1 MTAYGPPPVLGLE
14 PSDPTVLGPYRVAG
28 RLGRGGMGTVYF
40 GESASGPVA
49 IKVINPVLAA
59 DPEFV
64 ARFRNEVAAARKV
77 SRFCTAP
84 VLDARLNGDPLW
96 LVTEYVAGPDL
107 ERVLRRQALLR
118 GSDLEALAVGVATAL
133 TAIHGAG
140 VVHRDLK
147 PANVLLSPLGPRVI
161 DFGIARALDTGD
173 GHTATNQLIGTP
185 AYMAP
190 ERFAGQSAGPPADVF
205 AWGCVVA
212 AAATGRSPFAAGSV
226 HEIPYRVLNHTPDLG
241 GIDDGLR
248 GLVEAALDKNPA
260 SRPTAKELLSELVG
274 QNDAEDTA
282 KVAGTLRLNLPGLL
296 APTVRGRETGE
307 SEERE
312 ERGAG
317 RAPAPW
323 RRPAVVGGAAAGVLL
338 LAAAGA
344 LWARTLPPAPPEPTG
359 VLYRDDFGN
368 DRSGWSN
375 DGTRTD
381 TSRGYT
387 GDGRYTMVTDI
398 SNDSRWAEAP
408 INAEPV
414 ERALVTVRIDIEA
427 GRPSKSWTGIY
438 CDYKPD
444 DDHAHY
450 YTLEVRPDGRARI
463 HKTTQATGWDM
474 TPDVLSLAFSK
485 KKTTLRAECSR
496 NGDEV
501 RLALWVDD
509 HLVVEAVD
517 EDAGGARGKPR
528 FGLSVGKQPGDDQET
543 RAYFDDFEIGSLP

>member
-14 PSDPTVLGPYRVAG
+14 PSDPTELGPYRVAG

-64 ARFRNEVAAARKV
+64 ARFRNEVAAARRV

-107 ERVLRRQALLR
+107 ERVLRREALLR

-161 DFGIARALDTGD
+161 DFGIARALDAGD

-190 ERFAGQSAGPPADVF
+190 ERFSGQSAGPPADVF

-241 GIDDGLR
+241 GLDAGLR
-248 GLVEAALDKNPA
+248 GLVGAALDRDPA

-274 QNDAEDTA
+274 QSDAEDTA
-282 KVAGTLRLNLPGLL
+282 KVARTLRFDLSAL
-296 APTVRGRETGE
+296 APAATRVAERADATGPRRGWRGRRTYAV
-307 SEERE
+307 
-312 ERGAG
+312 AG
-317 RAPAPW
+317 
-323 RRPAVVGGAAAGVLL
+323 
-338 LAAAGA
+338 AAGA
-344 LWARTLPPAPPEPTG
+344 LVLGAVAVLGLRALSTGPPEVED
-359 VLYRDDFGN
+359 VLYREDFASDTTGWNN
-368 DRSGWSN
+368 DSTAVDS
-375 DGTRTD
+375 
-381 TSRGYT
+381 SQGYT
-387 GDGRYTMVTDI
+387 GDGRYTMLTSTSEPD
-398 SNDSRWAEAP
+398 RWGMAP
-408 INAEPV
+408 VNAEIPDRV
-414 ERALVTVRIDIEA
+414 LVGARIGIAQADDY
-427 GRPSKSWTGIY
+427 GTWTGIVCEY
-438 CDYKPD
+438 TKGEQRVD
-444 DDHAHY
+444 DFF
-450 YTLEVRPDGRARI
+450 YTLEFSPSGRARI
-463 HKTTQATGWDM
+463 HKTAEGTGWDL
-474 TPDVLSLAFSK
+474 TADVPIPGFRKDAVP
-485 KKTTLRAECSR
+485 LRAEC
-496 NGDEV
+496 
-501 RLALWVDD
+501 
-509 HLVVEAVD
+509 
-517 EDAGGARGKPR
+517 ARGDGEIRLGLWAGDRLVARVVDTEVKRAVGPPR
-528 FGLSVGKQPGDDQET
+528 FGVTAGQWPTANTGT
-543 RAYFDDFEIGSLP
+543 RVYVDDFTIGRLS